1 MKKIV
6 IVSLLALISACHS
19 NANFKSANLIKPHLD
34 AAITKESAES
44 LISVVVEAQP
54 FVYFD
59 YNSSELNEK
68 SMQVLNTHL
77 SAMKALKTGQIV
89 LQGHTDQVGG
99 EEFNF
104 DLGKERALSVWVY
117 LVNAGVEQER
127 LTATTMGKG
136 DPKRQD
142 INPIIDRHVEIIY

>member
-1 MKKIV
+1 MKKISAL
-6 IVSLLALISACHS
+6 SLLILISACHS

-34 AAITKESAES
+34 SAIIEEPKVLEETVTVA
-44 LISVVVEAQP
+44 AQP

-59 YNSSELNEK
+59 FNSSELNEE
-68 SMQVLNTHL
+68 SMQVLDTHL
-77 SAMKALKTGQIV
+77 TSMKALKTGQIV

-99 EEFNF
+99 EDFNF

-117 LVNAGVEQER
+117 LVNSGVDQQR

-136 DPKRQD
+136 DPKRKN
-142 INPIIDRHVEIIY
+142 INPTTDRHVEIIY

>member
-1 MKKIV
+1 MKKISA
-6 IVSLLALISACHS
+6 ISLLILISACHS

-34 AAITKESAES
+34 AEIIEEPQAP
-44 LISVVVEAQP
+44 VETMTVAAQP

-59 YNSSELNEK
+59 FNSSELNEE
-68 SMQVLNTHL
+68 SMQILDTHL
-77 SAMKALKTGQIV
+77 SAMKALETGQIV

-99 EEFNF
+99 EDFNF

-117 LVNAGVEQER
+117 LVNAGVNQER

-136 DPKRQD
+136 DPKRQN
-142 INPIIDRHVEIIY
+142 INPTTDRHVEIIY